1 MLQQGKGYGGAV
13 QATLSPGAQGVAQ
26 PQADLASATKVS
38 SVDHTGSN
46 VSRPIDDNVTVLTP
60 QPRGAHPDGGC
71 VGTVVHTTNS
81 VLPASPRVDTQ
92 LRVSSPIM
100 QSPEL
105 TDGSSASGTRLRSH
119 VVDDSHVSLPP
130 DVPSQISSESVLVDE
145 GQSPLEDGVLED
157 MSLTVNKH
165 SMINRSKAGA
175 S

>member
-1 MLQQGKGYGGAV
+1 MLKPGHIDRLRLGAEE
-13 QATLSPGAQGVAQ
+13 
-26 PQADLASATKVS
+26 VS
-38 SVDHTGSN
+38 NVDHTSSN
-46 VSRPIDDNVTVLTP
+46 ESRPIDDNVTVLTP

-92 LRVSSPIM
+92 LRVSYPIM

-105 TDGSSASGTRLRSH
+105 TDGSSTSGTRLPSH

-130 DVPSQISSESVLVDE
+130 DVPSQISSESVVVDE
-145 GQSPLEDGVLED
+145 GQSPLEDG
-157 MSLTVNKH
+157 
-165 SMINRSKAGA
+165 A